1 MSGSFVNENEHFF
14 YMLHKHIVNC
24 CYFDFIE
31 NLNISLRWNM
41 MNYNKSYRL
50 LCRVIFSVIII
61 ISTFQITHPSCLP
74 PNLYT
79 SNLFPCSNVSDVSLN
94 ILLLLILPFA
104 FRKTTNKTWPW
115 HACICAFYHW
125 SKTTW
130 LGLNCFIWEMRY
142 CGQELIR
149 LKMLLKF
156 WMQCSS
162 QPSICLQCF
171 LTVQN
176 AFKFIIGKVYDSFEE
191 ERESKGNVTLEWC
204 WYPSM

>member
-104 FRKTTNKTWPW
+104 FRKTTTNKQNLTMTCLYLCFLSLIQNNVAGPELFYLRN
-115 HACICAFYHW
+115 AILRSRVDSFKDAIEVLNAVFISAFYLFTVF
-125 SKTTW
+125 SNSPK
-130 LGLNCFIWEMRY
+130 
-142 CGQELIR
+142 
-149 LKMLLKF
+149 
-156 WMQCSS
+156 
-162 QPSICLQCF
+162 CLQ
-171 LTVQN
+171 
-176 AFKFIIGKVYDSFEE
+176 VYHRKSI
-191 ERESKGNVTLEWC
+191 
-204 WYPSM
+204 